1 MKSIKDFIYQEFF
14 FKQVLWLLLSL
25 TIFFVILNA
34 LQLRSGIRSTRD
46 KIDTIIELNQS
57 EIFSSIVLK
66 DFEAL
71 QDHLDLIKKQDHFD
85 YVALKIADVNIETNE
100 NEVPFYYRWINLFNP
115 TYSKVVH
122 NEFETVS
129 FRVEA
134 RFGSSIIVD
143 HFIPYMRM
151 SFLMFFLLVGVLY
164 VFFRKQIKRVQ
175 GDIIR
180 PLTELVGKLEKDEL
194 DNEERSFHLKE
205 LHILYE
211 VMKSYSKLKKDS
223 TIAEI
228 TSQVAHDI
236 RSPLEALKSAKDE
249 IAKLPELER
258 NSINLAIG
266 RIEEIA
272 YNLLVMRKRVK
283 RPVATHTHVKSTLN
297 QIIQEKRMQYRSH
310 PELVINLS
318 SGHQAFSAFSN
329 MEAETF
335 KRVISN
341 LLANASEAISFKG
354 NVEIDLQVIDM
365 KFVVRV
371 KDVGPRLAPHQ
382 FCRIFEK
389 GFTTKSDGNGLGLYN
404 AKKEIEAAHGNID
417 FYQEEQT
424 IVTVTLPLAETPGYF
439 ATVLDI
445 SKVKKVI
452 VLDDDESI
460 HQVWKKR
467 FKNTGVELEHF
478 YKAFNLLNVH
488 KEIPE
493 DTIFLSDFELLG
505 EELNGVDCINKLH
518 AVQRSILVTARAD
531 EPQIIRLCEQYGIKL
546 LPKSMANEVEINAQS
561 SNPKTVILIDDDN
574 LTHLSWKLASKKTEV
589 NLKTYYSVEEFL
601 ENSNSLDRRTPV
613 YIDLE
618 LGPDLRGDVLSEDIF
633 NQGFTELFISTGYD
647 PDYIEKP
654 QWIKAILDKKPP
666 FQKLLT

>member
-66 DFEAL
+66 DFDAL
-71 QDHLDLIKKQDHFD
+71 RDHLDLIKKQDHFD
-85 YVALKIADVNIETNE
+85 YVALKIDDVIIETDE
-100 NEVPFYYRWINLFNP
+100 IEVPFYYRWINLFNP
-115 TYSKVVH
+115 TYSKLVH

-211 VMKSYSKLKKDS
+211 VMKSYPKLKKDS

-283 RPVATHTHVKSTLN
+283 RPVATHNHVKSTLN
-297 QIIQEKRMQYRSH
+297 QIIQEKRMQYRGH

-318 SGHQAFSAFSN
+318 SRDQAFSAFSN

-354 NVEIDLQVIDM
+354 NVEIDLQVIDRN
-365 KFVVRV
+365 FVVRV

-404 AKKEIEAAHGNID
+404 AKKEIEAAGGDID
-417 FYQEEQT
+417 FTQEEQT
-424 IVTVTLPLAETPGYF
+424 IVTVTLPLSETPGYF

-467 FKNTGVELEHF
+467 FKNTGIELEHF
-478 YKAFNLLNVH
+478 YKAFNLLDVF
-488 KEIPE
+488 KEISE

-546 LPKSMANEVEINAQS
+546 LPKSMANEVKIMNHFS
-561 SNPKTVILIDDDN
+561 DPKTVILIDDDN

-589 NLKTYYSVEEFL
+589 NLKTYFSVKEFL

-633 NQGFTELFISTGYD
+633 NQGFTELYITTGYD
-647 PDYIEKP
+647 PDDIGKP
-654 QWIKAILDKKPP
+654 QWIKDILVKKPP
-666 FQKLLT
+666 SQKEVS

>member
-71 QDHLDLIKKQDHFD
+71 RDHLDLIKKQDHFD
-85 YVALKIADVNIETNE
+85 YVALKIKDVIIETDE
-100 NEVPFYYRWINLFNP
+100 NEVPFYYRWIKLFNP
-115 TYSKVVH
+115 TYSKLVH

-143 HFIPYMRM
+143 HFIPYLRM

-164 VFFRKQIKRVQ
+164 VFFSRQIKRVQ

-211 VMKSYSKLKKDS
+211 VMKSYPKLKKDS

-228 TSQVAHDI
+228 SSQVAHDI

-283 RPVATHTHVKSTLN
+283 RLVATHTHVKSTLN
-297 QIIQEKRMQYRSH
+297 QIIQEKRMQYRGH

-318 SGHQAFSAFSN
+318 SGDQAFSVFTS
-329 MEAETF
+329 MEPETF

-341 LLANASEAISFKG
+341 LLANASEAIGFNGS
-354 NVEIDLQVIDM
+354 VEIDLQVIGRQ
-365 KFVVRV
+365 FIVRV
-371 KDVGPRLAPHQ
+371 MDVGPKLTPHQ

-389 GFTTKSDGNGLGLYN
+389 GFTSKSGGNGLGLYN
-404 AKKEIEAAHGNID
+404 AKKEIEAAGGNID
-417 FYQEEQT
+417 FTQEEQT
-424 IVTVTLPLAETPGYF
+424 NVTVTLPLSETPGYF

-452 VLDDDESI
+452 ILDDDESI

-467 FKNTGVELEHF
+467 FKNTGIELEHF
-478 YKAFNLLNVH
+478 YKAFNLLDVF
-488 KEIPE
+488 KEISE

-546 LPKSMANEVEINAQS
+546 LPKSMANEVKIMNHFS
-561 SNPKTVILIDDDN
+561 DPKTVVLIDDDN
-574 LTHLSWKLASKKTEV
+574 LTHLSWKLASKNTEV
-589 NLKTYYSVEEFL
+589 NLKTYYSVKEFL
-601 ENSNSLDRRTPV
+601 ENSYSLERRTPI

-633 NQGFTELFISTGYD
+633 KQGFTELYITTGYD
-647 PDYIEKP
+647 PDDIGKP
-654 QWIKAILDKKPP
+654 QWIKDILVKKPP
-666 FQKLLT
+666 FQKEVS